1 MQVNLI
7 SHPGTGEHKVSVK
20 GEISAQ
26 SDLLFFSSFF
36 GHVGSKWSLLARD
49 GGDCGDLIYLA
60 VVLGHDQQH

>member
-20 GEISAQ
+20 GEISAH
-26 SDLLFFSSFF
+26 SDLLFFFPGHF
-36 GHVGSKWSLLARD
+36 GSTWSLLASG

-60 VVLGHDQQH
+60 VMLGHDQQH